1 MNTTPRFGVC
11 LLPTDQT
18 LSPPLLAQAVE
29 DRGLDMLFFAEN
41 SHVPVKHRKNSYHR
55 TDMVEPFARMHDSL
69 TALAACAA
77 VTQRIQLGTG
87 VCLLTE
93 RDPIITAKAIA
104 TLDHLSGGRV
114 LFGIAGG
121 WIKEAIEHH
130 GCVFKDR
137 WAIVRER
144 ALAIRTL
151 WRQDIAEFHGEHVDF
166 GPSWSYPKPL
176 QVGGPPIYIGSNS
189 DAVPARVADYA
200 DGWMP
205 IYDRYAGDP
214 LADLQRACEDAG
226 RNYGDMTVLL
236 FGAPVDLHVIEDFIT
251 RGCDGFVFL
260 VPPARQHEILSVLDE
275 FAALGKQLGL

>member
-1 MNTTPRFGVC
+1 MNTAPRFGVC
-11 LLPTDQT
+11 LLPTDLT
-18 LSPPLLAQAVE
+18 LSPPVLAQAVE
-29 DRGLDMLFFAEN
+29 ARGLDMLFFAEN

-55 TDMVEPFARMHDSL
+55 SDMIEPFARMHDSI

-151 WRQDIAEFHGEHVDF
+151 WREEVAEFHGEHVDF
-166 GPSWSYPKPL
+166 GPLWSYPKPL
-176 QVGGPPIYIGSNS
+176 QPGGPPIYIGSNS

-214 LADLQRACEDAG
+214 LVDLQQACAAVG
-226 RNYGDMTVLL
+226 RDYRDMTVLL
-236 FGAPVDLHVIEDFIT
+236 FGAPVELQVIEDFIA

-260 VPPARQHEILSVLDE
+260 VPPARADEVLVVLDE
-275 FAALGKQLGL
+275 LAALRGRLGL